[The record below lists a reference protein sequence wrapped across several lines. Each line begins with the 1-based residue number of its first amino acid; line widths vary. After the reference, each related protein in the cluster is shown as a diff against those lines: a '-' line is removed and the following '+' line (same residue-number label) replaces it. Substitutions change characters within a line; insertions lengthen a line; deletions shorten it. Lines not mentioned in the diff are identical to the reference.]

1 MNILSVELQSFSD
14 AMSSVSAIALY
25 ATVIIGA
32 LLAALWRAE
41 IGIYVLTFMLPL
53 QTTRYHL
60 HPFPLGGKIVDIL
73 LLCSIAG
80 ALLRPPPTLGRR
92 PAIIRFLAWMGL
104 FYLVSLFRGAF
115 FLGTSM
121 PLWFNDE
128 RLVDY
133 KNYIV
138 MPLLALVTMM
148 IIRSRRQIAMI
159 LILSC
164 ATLAAVDYSYL
175 KISAGRD
182 FSHYAEETRD
192 AGPLGYAGENGLA
205 SYLVEIT
212 ACLIPFLA
220 LRRFTAGKTLL
231 LGLLAAS
238 ITCILF
244 SYSRE
249 AYLAFAGSICFIALV
264 RIRWLIIPI
273 LAAALS
279 WQTILPV
286 AVQERMS
293 MSYSSTGDGFTPQLD
308 ASAQERIILWTDAM
322 QLIRENPIIGTG
334 FMTYARLSRV
344 GTYRDTHNFYLKIL
358 VETGV
363 LGLLLFL
370 IQLGLFFREGW
381 HLFRTSKDPF
391 CSLLGIGFASLLLSA
406 VIVNFFGD
414 RWLYIQVDSN
424 LWILLGCV
432 VCASSATDA
441 EQPLLE
447 TIPVPLKVNTIS
459 FAHFRQKRAW
469 IPPVLAPSGS
479 PIDERSSV
487 LSSVSHDRARSL

>member
-1 MNILSVELQSFSD
+1 MIILSAELQSFSD
-14 AMSSVSAIALY
+14 ATSSVTAIALY
-25 ATVIIGA
+25 ATVIAGA
-32 LLAALWRAE
+32 LLAVSWRAE
-41 IGIYVLTFMLPL
+41 IGIYLLTFILPL

-73 LLCSIAG
+73 ILCSIAG
-80 ALLRPPPTLGRR
+80 ALLRPPPKLSRR
-92 PAIIRFLAWMGL
+92 PAIIRFLAWMAL

-148 IIRSRRQIAMI
+148 IVRSRRQIAMI

-175 KISAGRD
+175 KTSAGRD

-205 SYLVEIT
+205 SYAVEIA

-220 LRRFTAGKTLL
+220 LRRFIAGKTLL

-249 AYLAFAGSICFIALV
+249 AYLALAGSICFIALV

-273 LAAALS
+273 LAAALA

-293 MSYSSTGDGFTPQLD
+293 MSYSSTDNGFAPQLD
-308 ASAQERIILWTDAM
+308 ASGQERIILWTDAW

-334 FMTYARLSRV
+334 FMTYSHLSRV
-344 GTYRDTHNFYLKIL
+344 GTYRDTHNFYLKML

-363 LGLLLFL
+363 LGLLLFV
-370 IQLGLFFREGW
+370 IQLCLFFREGW

-391 CSLLGIGFASLLLSA
+391 FSLLGVGFASLLLSA
-406 VIVNFFGD
+406 AIVNFFGD

-432 VCASSATDA
+432 VCASSAADA
-441 EQPLLE
+441 KQQLLE
-447 TIPVPLKVNTIS
+447 TIPVEFKVSTIS
-459 FAHFRQKRAW
+459 FAPSRVKEPW
-469 IPPVLAPSGS
+469 IIPVFAPPGG
-479 PIDERSSV
+479 PIDEGSSV
-487 LSSVSHDRARSL
+487 LSAAWHVETSS